1 MNYFQLPLIIGF
13 ASLSFFLLV
22 VDPSQAISPIVED
35 PRGFKGIKWG
45 TNLHTLKHL
54 TLVDPDDRI
63 QAYQFKEDSLQF
75 ADTKVETLRLLTID
89 GKFARVMIR
98 YHGEEAHQ
106 AIIKYL
112 SAQYG
117 EIQHRPGSMIRGL
130 NQENTWRGNDTEI
143 SINYRG
149 HGEQGFIQIQSRILA
164 PRFLEMISD
173 HSH

>member
-1 MNYFQLPLIIGF
+1 MNNRHLSIFIGL
-13 ASLSFFLLV
+13 AALSFLLLFT
-22 VDPSQAISPIVED
+22 DPSQAISPMTHD
-35 PRGFKGIKWG
+35 PQGFKGIKWG
-45 TNLHTLKHL
+45 TALHTLNHL

-63 QAYQFKEDSLQF
+63 QEYQFKEDSLQF

-98 YHGEEAHQ
+98 YHGENTHQ
-106 AIIKYL
+106 TIIKYL

-117 EIQHRPGSMIRGL
+117 KIQRQRGSMVRGL

-143 SINYRG
+143 NLNYRG
-149 HGEQGFIQIQSRILA
+149 HGEQGFILIQSRILA
-164 PRFLEMISD
+164 PKFMEMVSE